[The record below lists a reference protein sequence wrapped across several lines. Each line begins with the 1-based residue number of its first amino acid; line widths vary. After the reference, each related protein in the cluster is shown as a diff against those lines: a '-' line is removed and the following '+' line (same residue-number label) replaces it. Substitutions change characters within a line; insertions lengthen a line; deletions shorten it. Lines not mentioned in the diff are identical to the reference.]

1 VTAQNILFLEVMID
15 PLRDLIIHLSQ
26 AGGGTMG
33 RVPVFGEI
41 ECENMI
47 LIRKCFGHGTPIS
60 GTSQQPM

>member
-1 VTAQNILFLEVMID
+1 LLEMMID
-15 PLRDLIIHLSQ
+15 PLRDLIIHLRE

-33 RVPVFGEI
+33 RVAVFREI

-60 GTSQQPM
+60 GTPQQSM